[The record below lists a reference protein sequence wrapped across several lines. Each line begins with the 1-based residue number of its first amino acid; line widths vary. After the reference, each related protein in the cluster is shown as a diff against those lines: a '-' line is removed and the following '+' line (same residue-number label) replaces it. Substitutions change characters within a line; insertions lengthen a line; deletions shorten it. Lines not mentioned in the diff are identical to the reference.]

1 MSGALRANAIAAASV
16 LVWATSFPATDRLLA
31 SWSAL
36 PLAASR
42 LIVAGLAVGFLA
54 LAMGEAGSWR
64 RAHVAP
70 AVLLGGLGLG
80 GSVGLMILGQALTD
94 GLTTAVSI
102 ASMPVVAAL
111 LELPR
116 NGRPG
121 ASVLAGVALAV
132 LGGVLLVW
140 RPEAGGLVL
149 RGGEPLVLGSVVVWC
164 WYSRTVA
171 GRLADLPPTSQSAFT
186 LTAGGLALLAAS
198 LVAGAAGLAT
208 IRLALDG
215 EAVLLLLWVG
225 VVAVGLSLP
234 LWLVAVR
241 DLGLVPSAIHQNLGP
256 FYVLALGLLLG
267 GALVPQQA
275 AAAALVVAGALLA
288 QLAPRPAAARRTG

>member
-1 MSGALRANAIAAASV
+1 MSRGALRANAIAAASV
-16 LVWATSFPATDRLLA
+16 LLWATSFPATDRLLA

-36 PLAASR
+36 PLAAAR
-42 LIVAGLAVGFLA
+42 LLVAGLAVGLLA
-54 LAMGEAGSWR
+54 LAMGEAGTWR
-64 RAHVAP
+64 RTHLAP

-94 GLTTAVSI
+94 GLTTAVLI

-121 ASVLAGVALAV
+121 AGVLLGVALAV
-132 LGGVLLVW
+132 LGGVSLVW
-140 RPEAGGLVL
+140 RPGEGDLAL
-149 RGGEPLVLGSVVVWC
+149 RGGEPLVLASVVVWC
-164 WYSRTVA
+164 WYSRAVA
-171 GRLADLPPTSQSAFT
+171 GRLEGLPPTSQSAFT
-186 LTAGGLALLAAS
+186 LAAGGTTLLAAT
-198 LVAGAAGLAT
+198 LFAAAAGLAP

-225 VVAVGLSLP
+225 AVAVGLSLP

-241 DLGLVPSAIHQNLGP
+241 ELGLV
-256 FYVLALGLLLG
+256 
-267 GALVPQQA
+267 
-275 AAAALVVAGALLA
+275 
-288 QLAPRPAAARRTG
+288 